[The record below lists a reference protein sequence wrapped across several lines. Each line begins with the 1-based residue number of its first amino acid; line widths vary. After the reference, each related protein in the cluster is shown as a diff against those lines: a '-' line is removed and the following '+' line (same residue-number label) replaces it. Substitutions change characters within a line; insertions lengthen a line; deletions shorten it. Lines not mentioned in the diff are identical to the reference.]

1 MKTKVELD
9 LSRMNIPELLGFST
23 HIVSK
28 MRGSRFFP
36 SPQPTLE
43 RVMNAT
49 QELEDV
55 FNLAQG
61 AEPGQ
66 IAAVNHNREILE
78 LLLVALGG
86 YVEGRA
92 NAPAGAESIILSA
105 GMNVMQFTPIQ
116 KQTFRAMQSGLPD
129 AVSTVAEG
137 VVRGSQEWKF
147 IHSASEMWAG
157 ADPRIKVNTMSGL
170 KKGKRYSFRNGAVIK
185 ESITVWDDESIT
197 AV

>member
-9 LSRMNIPELLGFST
+9 LSRMNVPELLGFST

-49 QELEDV
+49 EELEDA

-61 AEPGQ
+61 TRSGKT
-66 IAAVNHNREILE
+66 AAVKQSREILE
-78 LLLVALGG
+78 LLLTVLGG

-92 NAPAGAESIILSA
+92 NAPAGAEGIILSA
-105 GMNVMQFTPIQ
+105 GMNVMQFTPVQ
-116 KQTFRAMQSGLPD
+116 KQPSHTKQSKLRG
-129 AVSTVAEG
+129 AVSGAAEG
-137 VVRGSQEWKF
+137 VLRGSQEWKF
-147 IHSASEMWAG
+147 INTASEMWAAAEPG
-157 ADPRIKVNTMSGL
+157 IQANIIGL
-170 KKGKRYSFRNGAVIK
+170 KKGKRYSFGNHAVVK
-185 ESITVWDDESIT
+185 TSVTV
-197 AV
+197 